1 MFDIRAA
8 TIMSLFT
15 FYEDSDVYIPTS
27 IFHFQISKDVPKFK
41 RIFLGIYTH
50 ISHYLNERDKLT
62 ERLFNSLLTIL
73 EYMLIL
79 KRVTKILIYNNCRM
93 CTPVYCLII
102 I

>member
-62 ERLFNSLLTIL
+62 ERLFNSPLTIL
-73 EYMLIL
+73 E
-79 KRVTKILIYNNCRM
+79 
-93 CTPVYCLII
+93 
-102 I
+102 